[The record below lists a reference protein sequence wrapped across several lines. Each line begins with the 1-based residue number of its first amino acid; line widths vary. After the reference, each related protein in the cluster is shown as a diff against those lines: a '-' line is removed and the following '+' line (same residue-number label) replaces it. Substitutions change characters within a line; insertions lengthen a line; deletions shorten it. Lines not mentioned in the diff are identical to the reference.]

1 MADATVTFAAK
12 DLNLGST
19 ISKLQKEIGLVGQKT
34 TDTAKG
40 FEMSFLKMAGAVAT
54 GQAAFEG
61 FKKIAGFGLSAV
73 SDSIAGIGSTFT
85 KAISKAAE
93 LETLETAFTPLL
105 GSADAAKDRIAE
117 LSRFAASTPFE
128 LPEIAKASKVLETL
142 TKGALA
148 TGDGLRLVGDVA
160 SATNQPFEE
169 VATTIGRLYDG
180 LQSGRP
186 VGEAMQRLQ
195 ELGAV
200 SGDTRAQ
207 IEALSKEGKNTEA
220 WLLAEDALNRF
231 SGSME
236 LQSGTWAGLLSTLN
250 DNIGNALAK
259 FGEPIMDRL
268 KPYLSG
274 IISGVEILAEKAA
287 GLGKYFAES
296 FISSEKSASAFQAA
310 INAITTGK
318 VQEGFLMFWDA
329 LVLQSMQTANN
340 IYKNLSA
347 AFATAAD
354 FLGNVFRSDGPAF
367 MTILSAF
374 DFLSGYISK
383 KLFSTLS
390 EVVGEIPVIGDEMK
404 EAFKEKSNAAAYQ
417 AELALQRIPAAAS
430 LVAEDIGAQLG
441 KAPELFN
448 KNLASAGDIFTGLD
462 EKSAA
467 LKVRQD
473 QLAASAAG
481 TAQALGGTVEQLKL
495 AGTTAEKLSQVEAA
509 HKEAVASG
517 NTELATRL
525 EKQNQIL
532 KTKLDGE
539 QADARSK
546 QAATDLVDLEIGI
559 NNAKADGNTEL
570 QKQLEQERE
579 RIKSQQEI
587 VKLTEE
593 YQKELGV
600 SKDKAAELAEA
611 YVESKDAA
619 EGLKAKESERKK
631 ELMEGLEF
639 EQQMLAAKIS
649 GNTEEEKALN
659 YQKDYNAALKQAIDA
674 GMGKSEAEAFADQIA
689 RARQEQA
696 GINKE
701 LTASQKLLKDIADA
715 EGKEGIDK
723 GGKLAKRAQ
732 DQVARGDFEGA
743 RKTAGK
749 IAENEAQAA
758 LTGTGKSRD
767 RRNIADIGRDY
778 GLNQGLGENNTGF
791 RERIRSAREDGV
803 YNDFSKTAKPAS
815 GLEAM
820 KAKGSLKDELA
831 DRRAG
836 VDKPGQDGQKPPVK
850 DDTGGK
856 KGLDGLVEKI
866 LELVQKIEPRLPVAA
881 LTA

>member
-12 DLNLGST
+12 DLNLGDT
-19 ISKLQKEIGLVGQKT
+19 ISKLQKEIGLVGKNT
-34 TDTAKG
+34 SDTAKG
-40 FEMSFLKMAGAVAT
+40 FEMSFLKMAGAVAV

-61 FKKIAGFGLSAV
+61 FKKIASFGLSAV
-73 SDSIAGIGSTFT
+73 TDSIAGIGSTFT
-85 KAISKAAE
+85 SAINKASE

-231 SGSME
+231 SGSMK

-296 FISSEKSASAFQAA
+296 FIASEKSASAFQAA

-318 VQEGFLMFWDA
+318 VQEGFELFWDA
-329 LVLQSMQTANN
+329 LVLQSQQTANN

-347 AFATAAD
+347 AFQTAAD
-354 FLGNVFRSDGPAF
+354 FIGN
-367 MTILSAF
+367 
-374 DFLSGYISK
+374 
-383 KLFSTLS
+383 LFSENGPL
-390 EVVGEIPVIGDEMK
+390 
-404 EAFKEKSNAAAYQ
+404 
-417 AELALQRIPAAAS
+417 L
-430 LVAEDIGAQLG
+430 LVFEQLG
-441 KAPELFN
+441 KAISENIKKNLFSAIGEIGREIPFLGDSFADSMSEKSQEAAEAVNLAYGLMKYNAGKATEVMADEMGKIPESF
-448 KNLASAGDIFTGLD
+448 KENLASAGDIFTGLD

-467 LKVRQD
+467 LKVKQD
-473 QLAASAAG
+473 QLAASAAD

-509 HKEAVASG
+509 HKQAVADG

-532 KTKLDGE
+532 KTKLEGE

-559 NNAKADGNTEL
+559 NDAKAEGNVEL
-570 QKQLEQERE
+570 QKMLEQDRE

-593 YQKELGV
+593 YQKELGL
-600 SKDKAAELAEA
+600 SQDQAKRLATA

-619 EGLKAKESERKK
+619 DGLKAKESERKK
-631 ELMEGLEF
+631 ELLEGLEF
-639 EQQMLAAKIS
+639 EQEMLAAKIS
-649 GNTEEEKALN
+649 GNEEEVKALN
-659 YQKDYNAALKQAIDA
+659 YKKDYNAALKQAIDA

-696 GINKE
+696 GMNKE
-701 LTASQKLLKDIADA
+701 LSASQKLLKDIADA

-723 GGKLAKRAQ
+723 GGRLGRRAQ
-732 DQVARGDFEGA
+732 DQIAKGDFEGA
-743 RKTAGK
+743 RKTAAK
-749 IAENEAQAA
+749 IAANEADAA
-758 LTGTGKSRD
+758 IRGTGSGKD
-767 RRNIADIGRDY
+767 RRDLSDIGKDY
-778 GLNQGLGENNTGF
+778 GLRKDLGETDSDF
-791 RERIRSAREDGV
+791 RKRILAAREGTTSD
-803 YNDFSKTAKPAS
+803 SP
-815 GLEAM
+815 
-820 KAKGSLKDELA
+820 
-831 DRRAG
+831 R
-836 VDKPGQDGQKPPVK
+836 VDKPGQDGKTGPDKSPDK
-850 DDTGGK
+850 SGGK
-856 KGLDGLVEKI
+856 PTLDTLVDQILKLVE
-866 LELVQKIEPRLPVAA
+866 KIEPRLPVAA

>member
-54 GQAAFEG
+54 GQ
-61 FKKIAGFGLSAV
+61 
-73 SDSIAGIGSTFT
+73 
-85 KAISKAAE
+85 AAE

-231 SGSME
+231 SGSMK

-296 FISSEKSASAFQAA
+296 FIASEKSASAFQAA
-310 INAITTGK
+310 INEITTGK
-318 VQEGFLMFWDA
+318 VQEGFELFWDA
-329 LVLQSMQTANN
+329 LVLQSMQTGNA
-340 IYKNLSA
+340 IYKHLTA
-347 AFATAAD
+347 AFQTAAD
-354 FLGNVFRSDGPAF
+354 FLGKVFDPSAPLF
-367 MTILSAF
+367 QTISSSFEMLANRLSAILQRNLANA
-374 DFLSGYISK
+374 LSGNYLTDGIALNLNKAANEANTAANKIEDSLKGSGARISDQFVAAGK
-383 KLFSTLS
+383 
-390 EVVGEIPVIGDEMK
+390 EIP
-404 EAFKEKSNAAAYQ
+404 KS
-417 AELALQRIPAAAS
+417 
-430 LVAEDIGAQLG
+430 
-441 KAPELFN
+441 FN

-467 LKVRQD
+467 LKAKQD

-509 HKEAVASG
+509 HKQAVADG

-525 EKQNQIL
+525 DKQNQIL
-532 KTKLDGE
+532 KTKLEGE
-539 QADARSK
+539 QAAARSK

-559 NNAKADGNTEL
+559 NNAKADGNAEL

-649 GNTEEEKALN
+649 GNEQEEKALN
-659 YQKDYNAALKQAIDA
+659 YQKDYNAALKQAIAA

-689 RARQEQA
+689 RARREQA

-723 GGKLAKRAQ
+723 GGRLAKRAQ

-758 LTGTGKSRD
+758 LTGVGKNRD

-778 GLNQGLGENNTGF
+778 GLSQGLGESSSGF
-791 RERIRSAREDGV
+791 RERIRAAREDGV
-803 YNDFSKTAKPAS
+803 YNDFSKTSKPSS

-820 KAKGSLKDELA
+820 KAKGSLKDEIA
-831 DRRAG
+831 AKKSG
-836 VDKPGQDGQKPPVK
+836 VDKPGQDGQKPPAK